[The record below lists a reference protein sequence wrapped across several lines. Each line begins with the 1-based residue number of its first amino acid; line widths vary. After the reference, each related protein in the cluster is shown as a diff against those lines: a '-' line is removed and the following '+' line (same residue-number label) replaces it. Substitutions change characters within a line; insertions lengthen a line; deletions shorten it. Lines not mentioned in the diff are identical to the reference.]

1 MVPLLAVVAKIG
13 EKTAVQR
20 GRDEMEEKQIVDIGM
35 FCQNEACEDYKK
47 VNQGNMIK
55 YGQTEKGV
63 QRYRC
68 KTCRKTF
75 TQTKGTMFY
84 RLRGSEE
91 EVVECLE
98 LVGERMSLAAIHRT
112 KGIKEET
119 VDSWLEK
126 AESQVKQVEEH
137 FVVPYKLKRI
147 QADALWSNARV

>member
-1 MVPLLAVVAKIG
+1 MQIAEIG
-13 EKTAVQR
+13 T
-20 GRDEMEEKQIVDIGM
+20 
-35 FCQNEACEDYKK
+35 FCLNEACKDYKK
-47 VNQGNMIK
+47 VMPDNVIK

-68 KTCRKTF
+68 KTCKRTF

-84 RLRGSEE
+84 RLRHSQE
-91 EVVECLE
+91 EVIECME

-126 AESQVKQVEEH
+126 AKSQVKQVEEY
-137 FVVPYKLKRI
+137 FVVPYKLNRI
-147 QADALWSNARV
+147 QADALWSFVGYKVEKGGTLKMMKKEHSGEQRPST